1 MRTVATTVVSK
12 NCSNPAVS
20 GNDEI
25 SPGVSWRL
33 TRAAR
38 YPLDPSAIAYFLRL
52 GNWLISKVR
61 VSGLDRARD
70 AIDLIAAIIGAPGLV
85 EHTIFGEDLFDC
97 RAPPRGVV
105 FTEDVAKIAGQQ
117 GRYTVGHRLSPF
129 GINCLGAWQ
138 DHNACVRRSVVALP
152 PIRRSGKSQRTRSP
166 DRGSHVHG

>member
-70 AIDLIAAIIGAPGLV
+70 AIDLIASIIDAPGLV

-97 RAPPRGVV
+97 RAPPSGVV

-117 GRYTVGHRLSPF
+117 GRYTVEHQLSPF
-129 GINCLGAWQ
+129 GDYRDAPNKLNFEGSSR
-138 DHNACVRRSVVALP
+138 VRPCNSN
-152 PIRRSGKSQRTRSP
+152 SCG
-166 DRGSHVHG
+166 